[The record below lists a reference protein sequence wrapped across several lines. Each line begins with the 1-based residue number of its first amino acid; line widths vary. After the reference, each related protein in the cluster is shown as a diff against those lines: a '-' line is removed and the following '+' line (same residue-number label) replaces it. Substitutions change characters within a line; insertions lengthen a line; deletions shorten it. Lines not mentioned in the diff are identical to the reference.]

1 MSGIMT
7 LFHLAIGG
15 VSGASASVIGY
26 QLSKY
31 SLYHLTTLNKFGLVM
46 LPQIHIVQQ
55 LKATQRS

>member
-31 SLYHLTTLNKFGLVM
+31 SLYHLTTLNKFSLVM